1 MTDAMQG
8 RRQRRVVGL
17 DVHPYMFS
25 MALLAGEDALSSK
38 VEWVIDKQ
46 PLDRLEELIGKK
58 TEPGDVVA
66 MEAGGNSFIVSQRIA
81 ACGREPIVLESQSV
95 GKVGKTYCA
104 TDKVDAVKIARVYM
118 SGLAHVVWKPDAK
131 SSARRDLFFAYRNS
145 VRDAVRC
152 RNRVWAWF
160 NSNGLRQPKDFRL
173 SEPGSTK
180 KLLAIKDWTRMQ
192 RTIIE
197 SNVSAFQEA
206 DKRRTAFNAMIA
218 EEVASDPETLKLTRL
233 LGIKHIV
240 ALALMAFIGTI
251 HRFGTPRK
259 LTAYFGLMPNVCTS
273 GIGGGNGSLAHCGR
287 SDVRSLL
294 IQASQSIM
302 RYGSGTT
309 HKWAVALK
317 MRKGASLAITALA
330 RKLVVSVWYLLMG
343 CFTPMSEISKTVSI
357 KIHKIVT
364 LIGSKRIKALGY
376 KSPSTFKK
384 EKLELLLS
392 TT

>member
-1 MTDAMQG
+1 MTDAMQD
-8 RRQRRVVGL
+8 RRQLKVVGL

-25 MALLAGEDALSSK
+25 MALLAGEDALRSK
-38 VEWVIDKQ
+38 VEWVVDRQ
-46 PLDRLEELIGKK
+46 PLDRLEELIHRK

-66 MEAGGNSFIVSQRIA
+66 LEAGGNSFNVSQRIA
-81 ACGREPIVLESQSV
+81 ACGRVPIVLESQSV

-104 TDKVDAVKIARVYM
+104 TDKVDAAKIARVYM
-118 SGLAHVVWKPDAK
+118 SGLAHVVWNPDAK

-160 NSNGLRQPKDFRL
+160 NANGLRQPKSFRL
-173 SEPGSTK
+173 SEAGASK
-180 KLLAIKDWTRMQ
+180 RLLSMKDWTPTQ
-192 RTIIE
+192 RLIIE

-218 EEVASDPETLKLTRL
+218 EEVAADPEMLKLIRL
-233 LGIKHIV
+233 LGVKHIV

-251 HRFGTPRK
+251 HRFASPKK
-259 LTAYFGLMPNVCTS
+259 LVAYFGLMPRVSTS

-294 IQASQSIM
+294 IQAAQSIM
-302 RYGSGTT
+302 RYGTGST

-317 MRKGASLAITALA
+317 MRKGTPLAITGLA

-343 CFTPMSEISKTVSI
+343 CFTPMSELPKTVAT

-364 LIGSKRIKALGY
+364 LIGSDRIKALGY
-376 KSPSTFKK
+376 ESPAAFKK
-384 EKLELLLS
+384 EKADQLLL